1 MNGGSQSGL
10 GGIALA
16 DALQNTLDITE
27 AIGIVDVRDGSQGFC
42 VGDMGL
48 NARQVHETAFQGV
61 QGNIAV
67 RLEEQGKLVSFIQVA
82 GFQELGD
89 AFVQPG
95 GAATAGKLSNKGMSQ
110 FMFQNVG
117 DRDSQLAV
125 IDRARPGGCVG
136 DIEESLLG
144 IQSDED
150 VIARRAAKIANQ
162 VIIVGFE
169 GGDDL
174 GAKGFGSLPA
184 LIVQSEM
191 DALPLGEVSLD
202 GLFALA
208 SKFWTAESG
217 RNSRERF
224 QEATASL
231 VWSEANWAYPS
242 MV

>member
-1 MNGGSQSGL
+1 M
-10 GGIALA
+10 
-16 DALQNTLDITE
+16 
-27 AIGIVDVRDGSQGFC
+27 
-42 VGDMGL
+42 
-48 NARQVHETAFQGV
+48 
-61 QGNIAV
+61 
-67 RLEEQGKLVSFIQVA
+67 RLEEQGKLVSLIQVS
-82 GFQELGD
+82 GFQKLGD

-95 GAATAGKLSNKGMSQ
+95 GAATAGKLSNKGVSQ

-117 DRDSQLAV
+117 EIRGHRVQSADRDSQLAV
-125 IDRARPGGCVG
+125 IDRAGPGGCVG
-136 DIEESLLG
+136 YIEESLFG

-202 GLFALA
+202 RLFAL
-208 SKFWTAESG
+208 
-217 RNSRERF
+217 
-224 QEATASL
+224 SL
-231 VWSEANWAYPS
+231 SE
-242 MV
+242 